1 MNLRRMNRMPSNNS
15 NNGKKSETFGY
26 QPIKPE
32 NRGYQPKAPK
42 PSSIPKPPKG
52 THGKDA

>member
-1 MNLRRMNRMPSNNS
+1 MPSNNS
-15 NNGKKSETFGY
+15 NKGKNSETFGY

-32 NRGYQPKAPK
+32 NRGYQPKSPK
-42 PSSIPKPPKG
+42 PSTVPKPPKG